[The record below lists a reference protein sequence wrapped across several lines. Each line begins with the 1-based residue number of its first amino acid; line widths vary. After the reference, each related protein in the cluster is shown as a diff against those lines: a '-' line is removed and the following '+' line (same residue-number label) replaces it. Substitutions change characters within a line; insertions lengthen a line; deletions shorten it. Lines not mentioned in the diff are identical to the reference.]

1 MLRYSLDAFYLPW
14 PVDWTEEFGWDGPLV
29 LEIGF
34 GNGDFMLHQAQSR
47 PQTRF
52 IGLEV
57 SLPSVRKAEKKAQR
71 AGLTNIRVL
80 HNPAD
85 MVLWLLMRP
94 QTLDGIYLNFPD
106 PWPKHERRRVI
117 NDRFLHLAANRL
129 NPGAFLDIATDHPD
143 YIPWVIEHLERTTY
157 FASRLPN
164 TSVTEDN
171 ERFRTK
177 YEQIAIAE
185 GRVCHYFKWQRND
198 VAAADIFPIPQEH
211 PMPHAILHTPLQ
223 ATDIAAQFQKQRHQQ
238 GEMFISLDEMFQSTQ
253 NNALLVEAY
262 IHEEALTQ
270 RVGLTL
276 HWREGHKLIIGLH
289 EFGFPRP
296 TPGVQFA
303 IYCLTHWLK
312 SLHPD
317 NKILHHNLSPTV
329 TEERNS

>member
-1 MLRYSLDAFYLPW
+1 MVRHSLDAFYLPW

-34 GNGDFMLHQAQSR
+34 GNGDFLLHQAHAR

-57 SLPSVRKAEKKAQR
+57 SLPSVKKAEKKAQR
-71 AGLTNIRVL
+71 AGLNNIRVL
-80 HNPAD
+80 HNQAD
-85 MVLWLLMRP
+85 MVLWLLVRP
-94 QTLDGIYLNFPD
+94 QTLDGITLNFPD

-117 NDRFLHLAANRL
+117 NDRFLHLAATRL
-129 NPGAFLDIATDHPD
+129 KPGAFLDIATDHPT
-143 YIPWVIEHLERTTY
+143 YIPWVTEHLERTPY
-157 FASRLPN
+157 FASRLPT

-185 GRVCHYFKWQRND
+185 GRVCHYFKWQRNE

-211 PMPHAILHTPLQ
+211 PMPHPRFH
-223 ATDIAAQFQKQRHQQ
+223 KQRYQQ
-238 GEMFISLDEMFQSTQ
+238 GETFISLDEMFQSTQ
-253 NNALLVEAY
+253 SDALLVEAY

-303 IYCLTHWLK
+303 IFCLTQWLK

-317 NKILHHNLSPTV
+317 NQILVLP
-329 TEERNS
+329 RFM